1 MGGWELNKMH
11 GTGTRRFANGDV
23 YIGEYRHGKRC
34 GLGKL
39 FFSNEDLYSGNWLQ
53 DKFHG
58 FGRYYHPDG
67 QALEGHFEQGKKQG
81 KFKAQKLNGSLDIVR
96 YDHDQMVGPGVR
108 WNADRSK
115 TWLLQSN
122 KSHTKRVKRRS
133 IPIAEAVSIGYD
145 CETGEEG
152 EATITTSSTMTTSLL
167 PTHVPPV
174 ASTLYAYS
182 SPSTST
188 TRTRTSTSPPSR
200 RGGGGTSCAASQQG
214 SSRLV

>member
-23 YIGEYRHGKRC
+23 YTGEYRHGKRC

-39 FFSNEDLYSGNWLQ
+39 FFSNEDLYSGNWFE

-58 FGRYYHPDG
+58 FGRYFHSDG
-67 QALEGHFEQGKKQG
+67 QALEGHFEQGQKQG
-81 KFKAQKLNGSLDIVR
+81 KFKSQQPNGSLDIVR
-96 YDHDQMVGPGVR
+96 YDHDQMVGLGVR

-115 TWLLQSN
+115 TWLLEIN
-122 KSHTKRVKRRS
+122 KSHTKRKKRHS

-145 CETGEEG
+145 CETGEQG
-152 EATITTSSTMTTSLL
+152 EATISTSSTTTSSLL

-174 ASTLYAYS
+174 ASTLYPYS
-182 SPSTST
+182 SPSTRT
-188 TRTRTSTSPPSR
+188 TTSTSPPSR
-200 RGGGGTSCAASQQG
+200 HRGGGTSCASSQQG